1 MPCSRC
7 QQPSLTI
14 LARPPKAS
22 HFTLA
27 QCFYSKMKVD
37 MDGRAVAF
45 SNPQVRWA
53 GALLMAPF
61 FLQLLGLGNSALGGG
76 LCGEL
81 FGNETP
87 LGLQGAGFWYAVLF
101 MMLLGFQLM
110 YGGFLL
116 LARLLEIPASMERGA
131 YTGGL
136 WLVGL
141 MTLLFVLTR
150 TTGLPYPS
158 PQGLALGDTAP
169 VDLLSLMLMGSTWA
183 AGLLLWRLLKK
194 A

>member
-1 MPCSRC
+1 VLLS
-7 QQPSLTI
+7 QDE
-14 LARPPKAS
+14 
-22 HFTLA
+22 
-27 QCFYSKMKVD
+27 VD

-158 PQGLALGDTAP
+158 PQGFALGDTAP

>member
-1 MPCSRC
+1 
-7 QQPSLTI
+7 
-14 LARPPKAS
+14 
-22 HFTLA
+22 
-27 QCFYSKMKVD
+27 

-45 SNPQVRWA
+45 SHPLVRWA
-53 GALLMAPF
+53 GALFVAPF
-61 FLQLLGLGNSALGGG
+61 FLQLLGLGNTLLGGG

-81 FGNETP
+81 FGNDTP

-116 LARLLEIPASMERGA
+116 LARLLEMPASMERGT
-131 YTGGL
+131 YKGGI

-141 MTLLFVLTR
+141 ITLLFVLTR

-169 VDLLSLMLMGSTWA
+169 VDLLSLMLMGCSWV
-183 AGLLLWRLLKK
+183 AGFLLWQLLRHGELSKTR
-194 A
+194 

>member
-1 MPCSRC
+1 
-7 QQPSLTI
+7 
-14 LARPPKAS
+14 
-22 HFTLA
+22 
-27 QCFYSKMKVD
+27 

-61 FLQLLGLGNSALGGG
+61 FLQLLGMGNSVLGGG

-87 LGLQGAGFWYAVLF
+87 LGLQGAGFWYAVTF

-116 LARLLEIPASMERGA
+116 LARLLELPASMEPGT
-131 YTGGL
+131 YKGGI

-141 MTLLFVLTR
+141 ITLLFILTR

-169 VDLLSLMLMGSTWA
+169 MDLLSLVLMGCSWG
-183 AGLLLWRLLKK
+183 AGFLLWRLLRRGELSKTR
-194 A
+194 

>member
-1 MPCSRC
+1 VLLS
-7 QQPSLTI
+7 QDE
-14 LARPPKAS
+14 
-22 HFTLA
+22 
-27 QCFYSKMKVD
+27 VD

-116 LARLLEIPASMERGA
+116 LARLLELPASMERGA

>member
-1 MPCSRC
+1 
-7 QQPSLTI
+7 
-14 LARPPKAS
+14 
-22 HFTLA
+22 
-27 QCFYSKMKVD
+27 
-37 MDGRAVAF
+37 MDDRTTAF
-45 SNPQVRWA
+45 AHPLVRWA
-53 GALLMAPF
+53 GALFVAPF
-61 FLQLLGLGNSALGGG
+61 FLQLLGLGNTWLGGG

-81 FGNETP
+81 FGNDTP

-116 LARLLEIPASMERGA
+116 LGRLLELPASMERGT
-131 YTGGL
+131 YKGGI

-141 MTLLFVLTR
+141 ITLLFVLTR

-169 VDLLSLMLMGSTWA
+169 VDLLSLMLMGCSWVT
-183 AGLLLWRLLKK
+183 GFLLWQLLRHGELSKTR
-194 A
+194 

>member
-1 MPCSRC
+1 
-7 QQPSLTI
+7 
-14 LARPPKAS
+14 
-22 HFTLA
+22 
-27 QCFYSKMKVD
+27 
-37 MDGRAVAF
+37 MDSGAVAF
-45 SNPQVRWA
+45 SKPQVRWA
-53 GALLMAPF
+53 GALFMAPF
-61 FLQLLGLGNSALGGG
+61 FLQLLGLGNTLLGGG

-116 LARLLEIPASMERGA
+116 LAKLLEMPASMEPGT
-131 YTGGL
+131 YKGGL

-141 MTLLFVLTR
+141 VTLLFVLTR

-158 PQGLALGDTAP
+158 PQGFALGDTAP
-169 VDLLSLMLMGSTWA
+169 VDPLSLILLGCSWA
-183 AGLLLWRLLKK
+183 GGFLLWRLLK
-194 A
+194 

>member
-1 MPCSRC
+1 
-7 QQPSLTI
+7 
-14 LARPPKAS
+14 
-22 HFTLA
+22 
-27 QCFYSKMKVD
+27 
-37 MDGRAVAF
+37 MDDRTAAF
-45 SNPQVRWA
+45 AHPLVRWA
-53 GALLMAPF
+53 GALLVAPF
-61 FLQLLGLGNSALGGG
+61 FLQLLGLGNTLLGGG

-81 FGNETP
+81 FGNDTP

-116 LARLLEIPASMERGA
+116 LARLLEMPAGMERGA
-131 YTGGL
+131 YQGGI

-141 MTLLFVLTR
+141 ITLLFVLTR

-169 VDLLSLMLMGSTWA
+169 VDLLSLILMGCSWA
-183 AGLLLWRLLKK
+183 AGFLLWRLLRPGEPSKTR
-194 A
+194 

>member
-1 MPCSRC
+1 
-7 QQPSLTI
+7 
-14 LARPPKAS
+14 
-22 HFTLA
+22 
-27 QCFYSKMKVD
+27 
-37 MDGRAVAF
+37 MDSRAVAF
-45 SNPQVRWA
+45 SKPQVHWA
-53 GALLMAPF
+53 GALFMAPF
-61 FLQLLGLGNSALGGG
+61 FLQLLGPGNTLLGGG

-116 LARLLEIPASMERGA
+116 LAKLLEMPGSLEQGT
-131 YTGGL
+131 YKGGL

-141 MTLLFVLTR
+141 VTLLFVLTR

-158 PQGLALGDTAP
+158 PQGFALGDTAP
-169 VDLLSLMLMGSTWA
+169 VDALSLILLGCSWA
-183 AGLLLWRLLKK
+183 GGFLLWRLLKK

>member
-1 MPCSRC
+1 
-7 QQPSLTI
+7 
-14 LARPPKAS
+14 
-22 HFTLA
+22 
-27 QCFYSKMKVD
+27 MKVD

-61 FLQLLGLGNSALGGG
+61 FLQLLGLGDSALGGG

-116 LARLLEIPASMERGA
+116 LARLLEMPASMERGA

-141 MTLLFVLTR
+141 LTVLFVLTR

-158 PQGLALGDTAP
+158 PQGWAFGDTAS
-169 VDLLSLMLMGSTWA
+169 VDLLSLVLMGCTWG
-183 AGLLLWRLLKK
+183 AGILFWRLLRQGELSKTR
-194 A
+194 

>member
-1 MPCSRC
+1 MNGVS
-7 QQPSLTI
+7 S
-14 LARPPKAS
+14 
-22 HFTLA
+22 
-27 QCFYSKMKVD
+27 
-37 MDGRAVAF
+37 AF
-45 SNPQVRWA
+45 SSTQVRWA
-53 GALLMAPF
+53 AAWLIAPF
-61 FLQLLGLGNSALGGG
+61 FLQLLGLGDTFLGGG

-87 LGLQGAGFWYAVLF
+87 LGLQGAGFWYALLF

-116 LARLLEIPASMERGA
+116 LTRLLEMPNSLEHGTYKI
-131 YTGGL
+131 GL

-141 MTLLFVLTR
+141 ITLLFVLTR

-169 VDLLSLMLMGSTWA
+169 VDPLSLILMGCSWV
-183 AGLLLWRLLKK
+183 GGFLLWRLLKK
-194 A
+194 T